1 MWFFGKAVNF
11 GFDGPLTPHSLVC
24 MSLNALK
31 KEVRELSVVERIELA
46 DYIAKQDQASEEARR
61 ARIERRMKSLDRGRK
76 FTSDQL
82 MAVHQAMK
90 AVGL

>member
-1 MWFFGKAVNF
+1 
-11 GFDGPLTPHSLVC
+11 